1 MRVKWRA
8 VAAVSAALVM
18 AGCTVKVAG
27 SASPVPGQGPV
38 KKVVDACTLLSP
50 EQVDALGFRPGAPH
64 PASEQ
69 TRSPAMCTYRA
80 KDDSATPSPIFTV
93 EWAVDQNLDEFLS
106 GAVAKGEP
114 EQLGGLNWTRY
125 GSIIASECDI
135 YTTLGEKSFASVGV
149 MVGEDVEQACQIAKK
164 IAPVVASHLPGGA
177 PAPSITPSTSAAP
190 PEPTGPLA
198 SLDPCTLLKA
208 DQTAQLKVEDKGEKD
223 NSSTVPNGTFCLW
236 KDTDGD
242 GAQKSFEVWLGPST
256 AATQW
261 TGADVPATGTV
272 EAGGKTWSLYPN
284 LAGTR
289 VNCGA
294 ILPMTETSSIEIVSG
309 FIGDDSKNCDLVKQ
323 GIPLV
328 TANLPVS

>member
-1 MRVKWRA
+1 MRVNWRA

-27 SASPVPGQGPV
+27 SASPVPGQGPI
-38 KKVVDACTLLSP
+38 KKVVDACTLLDP
-50 EQVDALGFRPGAPH
+50 DQVDALGFKPGSPH
-64 PASEQ
+64 PASEK
-69 TRSPAMCTYRA
+69 TRSPAMCTYA
-80 KDDSATPSPIFTV
+80 GKGDETPSPIFTV
-93 EWAVDQNLDEFLS
+93 EWSVDQNLDEFLA
-106 GAVAKGEP
+106 GAVAKGES
-114 EQLGGLNWTRY
+114 EQLGGLSWTRY

-135 YTTLGEKSFASVGV
+135 YATLGEKSFVSVGV
-149 MVGEDVEQACQIAKK
+149 MAGEDDAKGCEIAKK
-164 IAPVVASHLPGGA
+164 IAPVVASHLPGGE

-190 PEPTGPLA
+190 PEPSGPLA

-223 NSSTVPNGTFCLW
+223 NSSTVPNGTYCLW

-242 GAQKSFEVWLGPST
+242 GAQKAFEVWLGPST
-256 AATQW
+256 AAAQW

-272 EAGGKTWSLYPN
+272 DAGGKKWSLYPN

-294 ILPMTETSSIEIVSG
+294 ILPVTETSSIEIVSG

-328 TANLPVS
+328 TANLPSS